1 MTELPIDTLI
11 IIGLV
16 IASFVGKFFQKKEGE
31 KPKRTVGRTPTG
43 DPPPTIED
51 ALREAWQKATQPQE
65 TGDAYESSPPPIP
78 VELTE
83 DQLAVPPLMEEMPT
97 DLHPVEAT
105 PVREKPAVKRD
116 FPITERKPYSQAKQK
131 RGVGPQTNYSWVKD
145 ELLGGS
151 GSLKKA
157 IILKEILDQPKSLRS
172 S

>member
-43 DPPPTIED
+43 DPQPTMED
-51 ALREAWQKATQPQE
+51 VLREAWQKATQPQE

-83 DQLAVPPLMEEMPT
+83 EQLAVPSLMEEVPI
-97 DLHPVEAT
+97 DPLPVEAN
-105 PVREKPAVKRD
+105 PVQEKPADERD
-116 FPITERKPYSQAKQK
+116 FPSIDRKPYSQAKQK
-131 RGVGPQTNYSWVKD
+131 RRVVPQTNYSWVKD